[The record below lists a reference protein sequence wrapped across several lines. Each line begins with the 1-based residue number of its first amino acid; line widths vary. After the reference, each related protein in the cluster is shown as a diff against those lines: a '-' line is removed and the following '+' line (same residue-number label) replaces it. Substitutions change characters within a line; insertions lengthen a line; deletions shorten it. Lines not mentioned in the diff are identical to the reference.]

1 MCREAIG
8 EIAAQKILR
17 TLEDGR
23 KAKRPR
29 DVPAKSSLQGS
40 ASGPK
45 QWLFATLK
53 SSLLKPAIKKN

>member
-1 MCREAIG
+1 MFREAIG
-8 EIAAQKILR
+8 EIAAQKIIR

-29 DVPAKSSLQGS
+29 DVPAKYVLQGS

-45 QWLFATLK
+45 QCLLATLK
-53 SSLLKPAIKKN
+53 SRLPKPAIEIN